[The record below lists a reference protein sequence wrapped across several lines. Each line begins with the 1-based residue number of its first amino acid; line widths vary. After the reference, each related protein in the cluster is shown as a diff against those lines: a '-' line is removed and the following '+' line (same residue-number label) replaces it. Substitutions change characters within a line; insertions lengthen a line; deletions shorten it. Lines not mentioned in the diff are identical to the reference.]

1 MHKTSQN
8 TKSMMYV
15 GKRAYLLICYTMQQ
29 AFAHAQSKEIM
40 EGENRKKEQKKE
52 TMLPRPAVYN

>member
-40 EGENRKKEQKKE
+40 EGENRKKRTEKGNSV
-52 TMLPRPAVYN
+52 A

>member
-1 MHKTSQN
+1 
-8 TKSMMYV
+8 MMYV

-40 EGENRKKEQKKE
+40 EGENRKKRTEKGNSV
-52 TMLPRPAVYN
+52 A